1 MVKCRILYYIDI
13 ILNSLPVALGLN
25 EVAEKKYEKKLLM
38 KTFIYYH
45 EKRGVYKGSVQFSLY
60 IIEKKNTSKIITNN
74 LDSRTPMFFFRR
86 QQKVDSLVS
95 SSR

>member
-1 MVKCRILYYIDI
+1 
-13 ILNSLPVALGLN
+13 
-25 EVAEKKYEKKLLM
+25 M

-74 LDSRTPMFFFRR
+74 LDSRTPMFFLEDSRR
-86 QQKVDSLVS
+86 WIRWCPPAVRLG
-95 SSR
+95 